1 MHPFS
6 CAHRAVNSKQFLIC
20 YVSKF
25 TYTLHLLTLVESVQ
39 ILFCKDKQ
47 LILNRQLL
55 KVLWA
60 KGMNEE
66 QK

>member
-6 CAHRAVNSKQFLIC
+6 CVHRAVNSKQALIC

-25 TYTLHLLTLVESVQ
+25 TYASHLLTLVESVQ
-39 ILFCKDKQ
+39 ICKDKQ